1 MPEAFLA
8 GKAAAQWGAVHVNA
22 RYPQSDS
29 LSVRGKGS
37 AGRPPAKASS
47 LEQAVARSTTQSSAA
62 ELLSSRNP
70 STLLLSGIFV
80 LLLFYTLYF
89 TSQIALP
96 VLFAFLL
103 SLVLQPAMRAF
114 AMLRVPKAIAALLI
128 IGIFLGVLLALGLM
142 VSGPAADWLAK
153 APDSLTRLEARLW
166 FLRRPIA
173 EIQNASQEIE
183 RLARGPAA
191 PSTAVLEGPGL
202 SGILFSGTR
211 DMLTGLGTT
220 VLLLFFLLVS
230 GDLLLMRFVEVLP
243 RLKDRTRVLAIS
255 QEIESSLSAYLGT
268 ITLMNAGVG
277 VATGLVA
284 YASGLSDPVL
294 WGTLAFLLNYIPILG
309 PLSGIIILFLV
320 GLLTFDTIW
329 RAVIPAGLYLAIHL
343 LEGEMVTPML
353 LARRFVLNPVLV
365 IISLV
370 FWYWMWGV
378 AGALLA
384 IPLLAAA
391 KIMCDRIG
399 PLTGLGHFL
408 GNGAKT

>member
-1 MPEAFLA
+1 MQDRE
-8 GKAAAQWGAVHVNA
+8 
-22 RYPQSDS
+22 
-29 LSVRGKGS
+29 
-37 AGRPPAKASS
+37 PAKGRRTELSP
-47 LEQAVARSTTQSSAA
+47 LQQANANPTPQGSTA
-62 ELLSSRNP
+62 ELLSSP
-70 STLLLSGIFV
+70 SVSTVLLFGIFALLL
-80 LLLFYTLYF
+80 LYTLYF

-96 VLFAFLL
+96 AIFAFLL

-114 AMLRVPKAIAALLI
+114 AMLRVPKVVAALLI
-128 IGIFLGVLLALGLM
+128 IGVFLCVLLVLGLM

-153 APDSLTRLEARLW
+153 APDSLTRLEARLL

-173 EIQNASQEIE
+173 EIQSASQELE
-183 RLARGPAA
+183 RLARGPTA
-191 PSTAVLEGPGL
+191 PSAAVVEGPGL

-211 DMLTGLGTT
+211 DMLTGLGTM

-230 GDLLLMRFVEVLP
+230 GDLLLMRFVEVLL
-243 RLKDRTRVLAIS
+243 RLKHRTRVLAIS
-255 QEIESSLSAYLGT
+255 QEIETSLSAYLGT
-268 ITLMNAGVG
+268 ISLMNAGVG
-277 VATGLVA
+277 IATGLVA

-294 WGTLAFLLNYIPILG
+294 WGTMAFLLNFIPILG
-309 PLSGIIILFLV
+309 PLCGITILFLV

-365 IISLV
+365 IMSLI

-384 IPLLAAA
+384 VPLLAAA
-391 KIMCDRIG
+391 KIMCDRIA
-399 PLTGLGHFL
+399 PLAGLGHFL

>member
-1 MPEAFLA
+1 M
-8 GKAAAQWGAVHVNA
+8 QWGSVPVNA
-22 RYPQSDS
+22 RYPRREC
-29 LSVRGKGS
+29 LGLRGKGS
-37 AGRPPAKASS
+37 AEVPQT
-47 LEQAVARSTTQSSAA
+47 EAVALDQAIARPAPQSTSA
-62 ELLSSRNP
+62 ELLSSP
-70 STLLLSGIFV
+70 SVSTILLFGIFA

-96 VLFAFLL
+96 AIFAFLL

-114 AMLRVPKAIAALLI
+114 SMLRVPKVAAALLI
-128 IGIFLGVLLALGLM
+128 IGVLLCVLLALGLM

-153 APDSLTRLEARLW
+153 APDSLTRLETKLL

-173 EIQNASQEIE
+173 EIQYASQELE
-183 RLARGPAA
+183 KLARGPTA
-191 PSTAVLEGPGL
+191 PSTAVVEGPGL
-202 SGILFSGTR
+202 SGMLFSGTR
-211 DMLTGLGTT
+211 DMLTGLGTM

-243 RLKDRTRVLAIS
+243 RLKDRKRVLAIS

-268 ITLMNAGVG
+268 ISLMNAGMG
-277 VATGLVA
+277 IATGLVA

-294 WGTLAFLLNYIPILG
+294 WGTLAFLLNFIPILG
-309 PLSGIIILFLV
+309 PFSGIVILFLV
-320 GLLTFDTIW
+320 GLLSFDTIW
-329 RAVIPAGLYLAIHL
+329 QAVIPAGLYLAIHL

-365 IISLV
+365 IASLV

-384 IPLLAAA
+384 VPLLAAA
-391 KIMCDRIG
+391 KIICDRIA
-399 PLTGLGHFL
+399 PLMALGHFL